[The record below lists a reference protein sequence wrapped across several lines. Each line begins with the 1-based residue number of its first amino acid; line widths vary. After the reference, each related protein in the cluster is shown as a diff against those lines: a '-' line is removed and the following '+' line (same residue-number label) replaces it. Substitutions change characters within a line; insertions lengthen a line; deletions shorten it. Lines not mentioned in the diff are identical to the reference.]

1 MNATRVFIHG
11 LESSGRGVKGK
22 FFRKRYPDMIIEDFT
37 GDLAD
42 RMDALN
48 MLLADKTDIILVGSS
63 YGGLMAAIFACEHEE
78 RVKKLILL
86 APAVG
91 LPAFG
96 PFLDR
101 RLPVPVEVF
110 HGSFDNVLPLK
121 PTREI
126 CSTVFSHLT
135 FIELDDDHSLHRTF
149 AMLDWDVL
157 LEAS

>member
-11 LESSGRGVKGK
+11 LESSGRGVKGE

-42 RMDALN
+42 RMNALN
-48 MLLADKTDIILVGSS
+48 MLLADKTDMILVGSS

-101 RLPVPVEVF
+101 RLSVPVEVF
-110 HGSFDNVLPLK
+110 QGSFDNVLPLE

-126 CSTVFSHLT
+126 CSMVFSHLT
-135 FIELDDDHSLHRTF
+135 FIALDDDHSLHRTF
-149 AMLDWDVL
+149 ATLDWDVL